1 MSIQKAKEVIRIEAQ
16 AIQALISHVDEHF
29 QKAVDMLLNCKGRV
43 IITGMGKSGIIAQKI
58 ASTLTSTGSAALF
71 LHPAEG
77 LHGDLG
83 AVLKDDIV
91 ICISKSGNTE
101 EILRLIPLFRRQGV
115 PIISIL
121 GNIDSMIAK
130 QSDVVLNVRVK
141 EEACPYDLVPTS
153 STTAALV
160 MGDALAMALFQERG
174 LSAEDFAQLHPGGDI
189 GKRFLFYV
197 DDVMRTGEDVATV
210 EEETPLSRAVL
221 EITSKRLG
229 ATCVLNRE
237 KQLVGIITDGDLR
250 RLVEHK
256 HDIWDLKAKDVMHQN
271 PICVQSG
278 VLVAEALHVMEAH
291 SVNQLIITDQ
301 EKKPVGMVHLHDLLK
316 AGFA

>member
-1 MSIQKAKEVIRIEAQ
+1 MSIQKGKEVIRIEAK
-16 AIQALISHVDEHF
+16 AIQDLVDRVDEQF
-29 QKAVDMLLNCKGRV
+29 QKVVDILFSCKGRV

-71 LHPAEG
+71 LHPAEV

-83 AVLKDDIV
+83 AVLKEDVI

-101 EILRLIPLFRRQGV
+101 EILRLIPLFRRRGV

-121 GNIDSMIAK
+121 GNVNSVIAK

-141 EEACPYDLVPTS
+141 EEACPYDLVPTA
-153 STTAALV
+153 STTATLV
-160 MGDALAMALFQERG
+160 MGDALAMALFQKRG

-189 GKRFLFYV
+189 GKRFLLRI
-197 DDVMRTGEDVATV
+197 DDVMRTGEDIALVK
-210 EEETPLSRAVL
+210 EDTPLSLVVL

-229 ATCVLNRE
+229 ATCVLNSDS
-237 KQLVGIITDGDLR
+237 QLVGIITDGDLR
-250 RLVEHK
+250 RLIERTHG
-256 HDIWDLKAKDVMHQN
+256 IWNLKAKDVMSRN
-271 PICVQSG
+271 PKCVQSG
-278 VLVAEALHVMEAH
+278 VLVTKALHVMEEY
-291 SVNQLIITDQ
+291 SINQLIITG
-301 EKKPVGMVHLHDLLK
+301 KGGKPVGMVHFHDLLK

>member
-1 MSIQKAKEVIRIEAQ
+1 MSIQKGKEVIRIEAK
-16 AIQALISHVDEHF
+16 AIQDLVDRVDEQF
-29 QKAVDMLLNCKGRV
+29 QKVVDILFSCKGRV

-71 LHPAEG
+71 LHPAEV

-83 AVLKDDIV
+83 AVLKEDVI

-101 EILRLIPLFRRQGV
+101 EILRLIPLFRRRGV

-121 GNIDSMIAK
+121 GNVNSVIAK

-141 EEACPYDLVPTS
+141 EEACPYDLVPTA
-153 STTAALV
+153 STTATLV
-160 MGDALAMALFQERG
+160 MGDALAMALFQKRG

-189 GKRFLFYV
+189 GKRFLLRI
-197 DDVMRTGEDVATV
+197 DDVMRTGEDIALVK
-210 EEETPLSRAVL
+210 EDTPLSLVVL

-229 ATCVLNRE
+229 ATCVLNSDS
-237 KQLVGIITDGDLR
+237 QLVGIITDGDLR
-250 RLVEHK
+250 RLIERTHG
-256 HDIWDLKAKDVMHQN
+256 IWNLKAKDVMSQN
-271 PICVQSG
+271 PKCVQSG
-278 VLVAEALHVMEAH
+278 VLVTKALHVMEEY
-291 SVNQLIITDQ
+291 SINQLIITG
-301 EKKPVGMVHLHDLLK
+301 KGGKPVGMVHFHDLLK